1 MRFPRKIGKD
11 LKLRD
16 NTSSKITSST
26 PSSILK
32 RKWTVI
38 VIGVVLTV
46 IGFAG
51 AIYFGSQ
58 FLKEEVTGGG
68 TLPYTTPSEIKNV
81 APENLEIVFVVVG
94 VIGFGI
100 LVYGIANRVDKT
112 PEPSSNE

>member
-1 MRFPRKIGKD
+1 MRFPRKIRKD
-11 LKLRD
+11 LRIKD
-16 NTSSKITSST
+16 NTISKITS
-26 PSSILK
+26 PGLSSILK

-38 VIGVVLTV
+38 VIGIVLTV

-81 APENLEIVFVVVG
+81 SPENLEIVFVVVG
-94 VIGFGI
+94 IIGFGI

-112 PEPSSNE
+112 PEFSNE